1 MFFSKLNKD
10 THAEVTLSLDIDTP
24 GFLKCPT
31 CVKRTKSKGI
41 QMISCTVLSKSK
53 AGKTQIK
60 K

>member
-1 MFFSKLNKD
+1 MFFSELNKD

-31 CVKRTKSKGI
+31 CVQRTKFKGI

-53 AGKTQIK
+53 AGKTKIK

>member
-1 MFFSKLNKD
+1 M
-10 THAEVTLSLDIDTP
+10 HAEVTLSLDIDTP

-41 QMISCTVLSKSK
+41 QKISCTVLSKSK

>member
-1 MFFSKLNKD
+1 MFFSELNKD
-10 THAEVTLSLDIDTP
+10 MHAEVTLSLDIDTP

-53 AGKTQIK
+53 AGKTKIK

>member
-1 MFFSKLNKD
+1 M
-10 THAEVTLSLDIDTP
+10 DTP

-31 CVKRTKSKGI
+31 CVQSKKFKGI

-53 AGKTQIK
+53 AGKTKIK